1 MPETACWRGRLG
13 IDRDGAV
20 FQCFFKK
27 LLEDGFF
34 QQSLENCFLKK
45 QMVSFRGLVFALL
58 FAVLPFASSMNA
70 RQPTYLGVGV
80 VPIDEQIARELNWN
94 GDSGLFITVVETGS
108 PAAKAG
114 LLPND
119 IIVSFNGKTLR
130 DPAELGGLVAD
141 LPAGRKV
148 HLKIFR
154 AGKMVHLTAVLA
166 SRDLHPRP
174 EPLVRLDLPAPDT
187 FFSDM
192 PSPALRWRN
201 SLVGVEYEGVDSQLA
216 QFFGVKQGVLI
227 RFVQPGSAAGEG
239 GLHAGDVVTKVN
251 GKAVGTPRDFALA
264 LQNRE
269 PRKQNL
275 TMEVARDHKERTMK
289 IQVPGVEP
297 GLTPWVHPV
306 TAPR

>member
-1 MPETACWRGRLG
+1 MLKNTEQLKSRR
-13 IDRDGAV
+13 R
-20 FQCFFKK
+20 
-27 LLEDGFF
+27 FF
-34 QQSLENCFLKK
+34 QQLSESCFLDEV
-45 QMVSFRGLVFALL
+45 MISFRCTVLVLL
-58 FAVLPFASSMNA
+58 FAVLPFVSFADTGH
-70 RQPTYLGVGV
+70 PTYLGVGV
-80 VPIDEQIARELNWN
+80 VPMDEQIARELNWN
-94 GDSGLFITVVETGS
+94 GRSGLFVTVVETGS

-119 IIVSFNGKTLR
+119 IIISFNGKSLR
-130 DPAELGGLVAD
+130 DPSELGTLVAD

-154 AGKMVHLTAVLA
+154 AGKAAHLTAVLA
-166 SRDLHPRP
+166 SREMRPRP
-174 EPLVRLDLPAPDT
+174 EPLVRFDLPAPDT

-216 QFFGVKQGVLI
+216 QFFGVKHGVLI
-227 RFVQPGSAAGEG
+227 RFVQPGSAAGES

-251 GKAVGTPRDFALA
+251 GKAVATPRDFALA

-269 PRKQNL
+269 PRKQSL
-275 TMEVARDHKERTMK
+275 TMEVARDHKERNMK
-289 IQVPGVEP
+289 IDVPGVEP
-297 GLTPWVHPV
+297 GFIPWVHPV